1 MDYKNKKVKLLLSGN
16 IIVEGVVKSWNAN
29 SVHLISLDGSSTSII
44 THPNEDIRVIKVF
57 EDKVE
62 DVELPKN
69 TTSKATVS
77 SLQNKFEETYKQPT
91 SDNLRL
97 KKLVDLKKDLIQQEK
112 EIIANKLKEH
122 TVEEVRKVKY
132 EQPGFFKKQIVK

>member
-16 IIVEGVVKSWNAN
+16 IVVEGVVKSWNSN

-57 EDKVE
+57 EDKVD
-62 DVELPKN
+62 DVEVSQN
-69 TTSKATVS
+69 TKVTVS
-77 SLQNKFEETYKQPT
+77 NLQNKFEEVYRQPV
-91 SDNLRL
+91 SDSLRL

-112 EIIANKLKEH
+112 EIISNKLKDH
-122 TVEEVRKVKY
+122 AIEEVRKIKY
-132 EQPGFFKKQIVK
+132 EQPRFLKK

>member
-69 TTSKATVS
+69 NVSKVTAS
-77 SLQNKFEETYKQPT
+77 NLQNKFEEMYKQPV